1 MFSAL
6 NQGSLVY
13 IVDKTDGLKYKTGE
27 IISTSSNNL
36 FNGTFGSSNFTP
48 NGKINLKIRVDNNVI
63 DYPEAPL
70 NGSVASYNNGN
81 ILVCETKQ
89 NAITEIERILKE
101 AKHILENRT
110 SYEKQVNECE
120 AVLKDIN
127 PIFAKDKE
135 FDDRINNLNTRF
147 SNMEDKLDKVLS
159 AVLPNINATNS

>member
-27 IISTSSNNL
+27 IVSTSNNNL
-36 FNGTFGSSNFTP
+36 FNGTFGNSNFTP

-89 NAITEIERILKE
+89 NAITEIERILRE
-101 AKHILENRT
+101 AKRILENRNN
-110 SYEKQVNECE
+110 YEKQVDECE

-127 PIFAKDKE
+127 PVFAKDKE

-159 AVLPNINATNS
+159 AVLPNINTTNS

>member
-6 NQGSLVY
+6 GQGSFVY

-89 NAITEIERILKE
+89 NAITEIERILRE

-127 PIFAKDKE
+127 PVFAKDKE

-159 AVLPNINATNS
+159 AVLPNINTTNS

>member
-27 IISTSSNNL
+27 IVSTSNNNL

-89 NAITEIERILKE
+89 NAITEIERILRE
-101 AKHILENRT
+101 AKRILENRT
-110 SYEKQVNECE
+110 NYEKQVNECE

-127 PIFAKDKE
+127 PVFAKDKE

-159 AVLPNINATNS
+159 AVLPNINTTNS

>member
-6 NQGSLVY
+6 NQGGLVY

-27 IISTSSNNL
+27 IVSTSNNNM

-89 NAITEIERILKE
+89 NAIAEIERILRE
-101 AKHILENRT
+101 AKRILENRT

-127 PIFAKDKE
+127 PVFAKDKE

-159 AVLPNINATNS
+159 AVLPNINTTNS

>member
-127 PIFAKDKE
+127 PVFAKDKE